1 MSWEE
6 KYITN
11 LVLSRS
17 LSLSWLLSG
26 RSFSRSLRLST
37 LLGWGPGLAART
49 TGDLVCG
56 VRGETDLE
64 NDLDLDDDLKENQYQ
79 QEITLSLANENS
91 KWKKTNCLKRGKTQ
105 LLLILN
111 LIGWEDCR
119 VFLTNQKAKLR
130 PKQSQITL
138 DTHFS
143 ALCTFFPLRNNWHS
157 KIFCF
162 HRALEAKDKYSTI
175 HSAMAF
181 NSQFNGYL
189 DLDRDSDRE
198 RERVQDLAGDLE

>member
-1 MSWEE
+1 M
-6 KYITN
+6 TPVRPFF
-11 LVLSRS
+11 L
-17 LSLSWLLSG
+17 
-26 RSFSRSLRLST
+26 SFSATVYPSRMRPWFSCANNWRSCLRS
-37 LLGWGPGLAART
+37 ARWNRPWEWPWPWRRPERKPVPT
-49 TGDLVCG
+49 RKLHYHWLMRTQSERKQTVWSAGKRDCCWFWIWLVE
-56 VRGETDLE
+56 R
-64 NDLDLDDDLKENQYQ
+64 
-79 QEITLSLANENS
+79 IA
-91 KWKKTNCLKRGKTQ
+91 
-105 LLLILN
+105 
-111 LIGWEDCR
+111 R

-162 HRALEAKDKYSTI
+162 HGALEAKDKYSTI
-175 HSAMAF
+175 HLAMAF

>member
-1 MSWEE
+1 MTSVWPFFLPFSATV
-6 KYITN
+6 YP
-11 LVLSRS
+11 SRMRPWFS
-17 LSLSWLLSG
+17 CANNW
-26 RSFSRSLRLST
+26 RSCLRS
-37 LLGWGPGLAART
+37 ARWNRPREWPWPWRRPERKPVPT
-49 TGDLVCG
+49 
-56 VRGETDLE
+56 R
-64 NDLDLDDDLKENQYQ
+64 
-79 QEITLSLANENS
+79 ITLSLANENS

-138 DTHFS
+138 DTHFN

-162 HRALEAKDKYSTI
+162 HGALEAKDKYSTI
-175 HSAMAF
+175 HLAMAF